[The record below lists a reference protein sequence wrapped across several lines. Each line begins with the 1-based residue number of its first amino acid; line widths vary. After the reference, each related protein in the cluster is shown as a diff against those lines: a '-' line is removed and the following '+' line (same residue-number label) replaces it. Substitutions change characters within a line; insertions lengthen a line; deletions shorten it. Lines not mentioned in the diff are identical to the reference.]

1 MRYLIDTHVLLW
13 AVIDDDKLSVK
24 IKKVMEDGRNDI
36 FVSSI
41 SFWEIAL
48 KFSLGK
54 LKIGNFSPDE
64 LPSLIE
70 KMGFKLIS
78 LAPADSSTYH
88 QFVFTGHKDP
98 FDRMLMW
105 QAIQQEMTFISKD
118 RNVSHYR
125 GTGLQVIW

>member
-13 AVIDDDKLSVK
+13 AVIDDDKLSTK

-48 KFSLGK
+48 KFSIGK

-64 LPSLIE
+64 LPSLVE

-78 LAPADSSTYH
+78 LATVDSSTYH
-88 QFVFTGHKDP
+88 QFAFTGHKDP